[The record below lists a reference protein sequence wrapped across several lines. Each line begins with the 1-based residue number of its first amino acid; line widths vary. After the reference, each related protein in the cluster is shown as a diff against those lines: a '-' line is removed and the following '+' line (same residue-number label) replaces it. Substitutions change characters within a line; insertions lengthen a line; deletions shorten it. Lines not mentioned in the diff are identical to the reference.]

1 MEIEDCLK
9 RNTDVLG
16 VITGISNRSKR
27 APGIAGGGQ
36 SVSPLPAFD
45 GDGDAYR

>member
-1 MEIEDCLK
+1 MK